1 MSLFD
6 TNFLGQASFMPRR
19 AIGPFTAT
27 ITLEELAED
36 ELEIT
41 QHPVQQGAAITDHA
55 FKKPATVNITVQWGE
70 NLAETY
76 AKLLALQASREP
88 FDVITGK
95 RAYKNML
102 MTALRQT
109 TSAQTETIL
118 YISMRLQEI
127 FIASVEVVTVPER
140 SKQKN
145 PEKTGATEN
154 AGRKSAIKV
163 PPEQSATQGGA
174 AQSGS
179 SPTVNRSALETLFGQ
194 GI

>member
-1 MSLFD
+1 MTLFS
-6 TNFLGQASFMPRR
+6 TNFLGEASFMPRR

-27 ITLEELAED
+27 ITLEGLAED

-41 QHPVQQGAAITDHA
+41 HYPVQNGSAITDHA
-55 FKKPATVNITVQWGE
+55 FKVPAALSITVQWGE

-88 FDVITGK
+88 FDVVTGK
-95 RAYKNML
+95 RVYRNML
-102 MTALRQT
+102 MTGLRQT
-109 TSAQTETIL
+109 TDQLTENVL
-118 YISMRLQEI
+118 HISMRLREI

-140 SKQKN
+140 SKQRS

-163 PPEQSATQGGA
+163 PPEQA
-174 AQSGS
+174 ASGQ
-179 SPTVNRSALETLFGQ
+179 TVNRSALETLFGQ

>member
-6 TNFLGQASFMPRR
+6 TNFLGEASFMPRR

-41 QHPVQQGAAITDHA
+41 HYPVQDGSAITDHA
-55 FKKPATVNITVQWGE
+55 FKVPAALNITVQWGE

-88 FDVITGK
+88 FDVVTGK
-95 RAYKNML
+95 RVYRNML
-102 MTALRQT
+102 MTGLRQT
-109 TSAQTETIL
+109 TDQLTENVL
-118 YISMRLQEI
+118 HISMRLREI

-140 SKQKN
+140 SKQRN

-163 PPEQSATQGGA
+163 PPEQADSGT
-174 AQSGS
+174 AQASSG
-179 SPTVNRSALETLFGQ
+179 PTVNRSALESLFGQ